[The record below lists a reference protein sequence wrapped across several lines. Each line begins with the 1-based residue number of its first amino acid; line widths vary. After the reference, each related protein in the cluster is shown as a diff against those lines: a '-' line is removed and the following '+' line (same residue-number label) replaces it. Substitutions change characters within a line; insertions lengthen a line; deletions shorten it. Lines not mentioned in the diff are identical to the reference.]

1 MVQLTQTGE
10 NVRRKVPT
18 PVVAG
23 AIAACLVL
31 AVGCSPLRQRRE
43 AVEPSGFLGD
53 YSQLAKN
60 DQFPAYLIYIN
71 QTANWSRYNAII
83 LDSVTLWGSA
93 GDKLSE
99 EDRQK
104 ITGIAYNAL
113 YDTLNKNFTIV
124 NTAGPNVIRLR
135 AAITQAQGS
144 KVALNVVTSIIPQLR
159 VLTTVGGMAA
169 DTANVVGES
178 SAELEALDSVTLQRL
193 AAAVDRQTG
202 TKALIR
208 GHKFSTWGDLQDA
221 CNYWGDRLDKF
232 LVERGVRQKVA
243 AQ

>member
-1 MVQLTQTGE
+1 MVRIIRMGE
-10 NVRRKVPT
+10 GDRRHTVPK
-18 PVVAG
+18 PMLAG
-23 AIAACLVL
+23 ALVACLIL

-60 DQFPAYLIYIN
+60 DQYPAYLIYIN
-71 QTANWSRYNAII
+71 PSANWSRYNAII
-83 LDSVTLWGSA
+83 LDSVTLWGTS
-93 GDKLSE
+93 DKLSD

-113 YDTLNKNFTIV
+113 YDTLNKNFTLV
-124 NTAGPNVIRLR
+124 NAAGPNVIRLR
-135 AAITQAQGS
+135 AAITEAQGS
-144 KVALNVVTSIIPQLR
+144 KVALNVVTSVIPQMR

-169 DTANVVGES
+169 DTANVVGEA
-178 SAELEALDSVTLQRL
+178 SAEMEMLDSVTLQRL
-193 AAAVDRQTG
+193 AAGVDRQTG

-208 GHKFSTWGDLQDA
+208 GHKFDKWGDVQDA
-221 CNYWGDRLDKF
+221 CNYWAERVDKF
-232 LVERGVRQKVA
+232 LVEKGVRQKVA